1 MVVVCLREVSI
12 AAPRTHN
19 LAGALVTRSL
29 DVEPRM
35 SRTLAGITSAAR

>member
-1 MVVVCLREVSI
+1 MVVVCLREVLI

-19 LAGALVTRSL
+19 LAGALVTLNL

-35 SRTLAGITSAAR
+35 SRTLAGITSAVK